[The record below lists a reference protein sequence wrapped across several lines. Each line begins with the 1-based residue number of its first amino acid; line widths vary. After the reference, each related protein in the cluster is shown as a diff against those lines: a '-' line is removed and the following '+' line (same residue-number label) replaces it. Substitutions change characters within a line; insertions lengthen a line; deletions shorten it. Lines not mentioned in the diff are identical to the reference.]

1 MLFIGYSH
9 KREGKLQ
16 RKDHH
21 LNAVF
26 LEFLPPEFKRLSRYS
41 LLLRCLLGYLQNVNE
56 SLNSLVWNHAP
67 KHRFKGPQVVEI
79 AAMSAVLAFNCG
91 AASRLQTSLVAT
103 SPWKAARRKMRQG

>member
-1 MLFIGYSH
+1 MLSVGYSH

-16 RKDHH
+16 RKEHH

-26 LEFLPPEFKRLSRYS
+26 LEFLPPEFKRL
-41 LLLRCLLGYLQNVNE
+41 LLRCLFGYLQNVNE
-56 SLNSLVWNHAP
+56 SLNSLVWKHAP

-79 AAMSAVLAFNCG
+79 AAMSAVLAFDCG